1 MSLLNNDREQ
11 YSTGSIVKKLIAEYN
26 KRKKIVSEE
35 YDPGFAK
42 SKELTREVTPQEA
55 KKLLDVIRNQGGPK
69 DTLPYS
75 LGGVEGTIDKVFE
88 SELAMVAAGN
98 KPQKLKSFWIARDA
112 SADDAFSE
120 SNMPLNKIID
130 DIVGRKDIDPR
141 KPMTQKE
148 IDNELDKM
156 TKRGDFKSGGLLQ
169 DDNLRY
175 GMKDG
180 GPGIE
185 ALRKEAPEVVERMG
199 YQDGKNVVASLNSNP
214 KTKMFGIETAINEA
228 MLDLEDA
235 QKNNDAS
242 AVKTI
247 GARINS
253 LDKARIELLNSLPE
267 NRIER
272 SIGGVIKK
280 LTEKIMKP
288 KGSLLD
294 EGAESIRIANLESFT
309 YDDAVRAFRDK
320 DMTMSEINQ
329 TLQAAGYPQKDV
341 QEFTRELG
349 SMVGKP
355 KPSLAKD
362 AVKKADSKK
371 LDEMFNAKMSQE
383 EIDEALDRLTGR
395 GDFADGGIVPDD
407 REQYGVGSIVKKALE
422 LKGVQKNVPGADAL
436 YDYIEFKQKFPKKYK
451 DQVKVAEDELEML
464 NKKQNEIRD
473 KLDSTMSKEGL
484 SFEEMLKN
492 KDFKNLSKEFD
503 KNGNRINNIRK
514 ELKELGI
521 NPREQFEDGGMVPDE
536 QMEDEYLD
544 FILDEALDSE
554 EEDYLMSQLQDND
567 RLSEIFD
574 KVIDVAQE
582 FAGSGPVE
590 GPGSGVSDS
599 IPARLSDGEF
609 VFTAK
614 SVEEIGADN
623 LMAMMKDAEMKAD
636 ERQGLAEGGQ
646 PEEEETVVMPVEQP
660 ASQQDIRVTKTT
672 VGTQA
677 SMQEEQDLIGDE
689 VKKSMLRGSRNLG

>member
-1 MSLLNNDREQ
+1 M
-11 YSTGSIVKKLIAEYN
+11 
-26 KRKKIVSEE
+26 
-35 YDPGFAK
+35 
-42 SKELTREVTPQEA
+42 
-55 KKLLDVIRNQGGPK
+55 
-69 DTLPYS
+69 
-75 LGGVEGTIDKVFE
+75 
-88 SELAMVAAGN
+88 
-98 KPQKLKSFWIARDA
+98 
-112 SADDAFSE
+112 
-120 SNMPLNKIID
+120 
-130 DIVGRKDIDPR
+130 
-141 KPMTQKE
+141 
-148 IDNELDKM
+148 
-156 TKRGDFKSGGLLQ
+156 LLQ
-169 DDNLRY
+169 DDKKKY
-175 GMKDG
+175 GMKDDN
-180 GPGIE
+180 
-185 ALRKEAPEVVERMG
+185 VVE
-199 YQDGKNVVASLNSNP
+199 SLNANP
-214 KTKMFGIETAINEA
+214 RTKMFGIENAIEEA

-235 QKNNDAS
+235 QKNNNAS
-242 AVKTI
+242 AIKTI

-253 LDKARIELLNSLPE
+253 LDKARIELQNILPE

-272 SIGGVIKK
+272 SIGGIIKK
-280 LTEKIMKP
+280 LTKEIMKP

-294 EGAESIRIANLESFT
+294 EGAEAIRIANLESFT
-309 YDDAVRAFRDK
+309 YDDAVRAYKDK

-329 TLQAAGYPQKDV
+329 TLQAAGYPQKDI
-341 QEFTRELG
+341 QEFTKELG
-349 SMVGKP
+349 SMFSKP

-362 AVKKADSKK
+362 ALKKAENKK
-371 LDEMFNAKMSQE
+371 TDEIFNSKMSQE
-383 EIDEALDRLTGR
+383 EIDEALDKLTGR
-395 GDFADGGIVPDD
+395 GDFA
-407 REQYGVGSIVKKALE
+407 
-422 LKGVQKNVPGADAL
+422 
-436 YDYIEFKQKFPKKYK
+436 
-451 DQVKVAEDELEML
+451 
-464 NKKQNEIRD
+464 
-473 KLDSTMSKEGL
+473 
-484 SFEEMLKN
+484 
-492 KDFKNLSKEFD
+492 
-503 KNGNRINNIRK
+503 
-514 ELKELGI
+514 
-521 NPREQFEDGGMVPDE
+521 DGGMVPDE

-614 SVEEIGADN
+614 AVDEIGADN